1 MNRCVE
7 NIERQHLIEKEK
19 FFVEYSDV
27 PMKND
32 ETALRHFVKQMR
44 LHVLEPLNNT
54 YGIDISDDALRKKTI
69 QELQDMNSR
78 FCVLQPTV
86 ARKRHL

>member
-1 MNRCVE
+1 MQTSEIRRPLLQEASHAEV
-7 NIERQHLIEKEK
+7 IGIEKEK

-44 LHVLEPLNNT
+44 LHVLKPLNLSL
-54 YGIDISDDALRKKTI
+54 IHILCCRS
-69 QELQDMNSR
+69 
-78 FCVLQPTV
+78 V
-86 ARKRHL
+86 